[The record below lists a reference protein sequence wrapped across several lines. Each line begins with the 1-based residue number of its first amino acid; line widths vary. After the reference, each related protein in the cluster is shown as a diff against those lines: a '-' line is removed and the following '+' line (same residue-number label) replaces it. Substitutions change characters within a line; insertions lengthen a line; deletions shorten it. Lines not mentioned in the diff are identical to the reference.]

1 MKMLPTF
8 DAREFRIKPPTF
20 GRRTRTMAAVLGT
33 LAALPWALG
42 QTGASAYQPQMLP
55 ANIAP
60 TPATSGGGVVEVIG
74 QPRMTKG
81 HPCTLWDQEDIDGLK
96 AQIATNPALRD
107 NLDKLTADLDKKI
120 REDLAPLAQGGE
132 APTKEAHRMHAANSS
147 AMADLGIAYVMTGKE
162 EYAEYAKKLLLEYA
176 KAYKNMPHGEGWT
189 EKKYRSAQDGRLTG
203 QFLEDGF
210 WLARAAFGADLIYNL
225 KSWTPEERA
234 QVKDFLEDV
243 ASEFYHP
250 VIGDSNYISGT
261 HNRAAICTSAALMAG
276 YATDNEKLA
285 NIALYGVNGTKE
297 KPTGGV
303 LGTHFTA
310 KCLKPDGLWIEGS
323 PAYQMGIASC
333 GLFNDAETLWHHGI
347 DLYRLDNGILKRLLD
362 SAIALAYPTEKLDI
376 PALHDSSAFA
386 VLSEANW
393 LSNETGVPYMCGYRR
408 YQDPAYLPIIK
419 NAFNQLSMTIHA
431 GPPSLFLAVP
441 ENAGAP
447 KRSGDSANYFAVGYG
462 VLRIPAAE
470 NWNQVL
476 MEYGASGSHGHPS
489 KLALDIFA
497 MNDVFSPFPGVIFP
511 YNDPMDPKWYWT
523 TLGNCALT
531 VDEKSQIYM
540 ATLYKYGK
548 GVPVPEAKQMVFAP
562 AATMGMQRAWS
573 DTLYVE
579 KIPQDRAVFLTLH
592 YMADLYA
599 AASDKERKYDLAWH
613 FRGKLEV
620 DLKLSAFTFPEPVAD
635 GYNALGNVQ
644 KAEATDKSWSATIIS
659 PGKKVAKLF
668 CAGGTPTE
676 VFVGEGHYR
685 VSRQDEF
692 PPAMIERRVG
702 QKTALFANAID
713 FSGTGDSFVKA
724 VQQEGGVDAG
734 YGALKVQT
742 AAGSDVCFVSY
753 RPGNYKAAEI
763 ETDAVQA
770 FVRKEGAAVCAL
782 YLAGG
787 QSLKAG
793 DASIQRSEPGLAYV
807 EKDAEGNYIVGNPS
821 ATDATLSVTLPA
833 LDGFSAFELTGDGK
847 RGPSVPATV
856 SGGRVSLPLKAG
868 KKVLFAHS

>member
-1 MKMLPTF
+1 MKTKL
-8 DAREFRIKPPTF
+8 
-20 GRRTRTMAAVLGT
+20 T
-33 LAALPWALG
+33 LALAFGTITTLPWAMG
-42 QTGASAYQPQMLP
+42 QAGVNGYEPQMLP

-60 TPATSGGGVVEVIG
+60 TPATSGGGVVEVVG

-81 HPCTLWDQEDIDGLK
+81 HPCTLWDQEDIDVLK
-96 AQIATNPALRD
+96 GQIATNSALKD

-120 REDLAPLAQGGE
+120 REDITPFAQGGS
-132 APTKEAHRMHAANSS
+132 ASTKEVHRMHAANSS

-176 KAYKNMPHGEGWT
+176 KAYKNMPHAEGWT

-225 KSWTPEERA
+225 KSWTPDERT
-234 QVKDFLEDV
+234 QVKDFFEEV

-250 VIGDSNYISGT
+250 VMGDANYINST
-261 HNRAAICTSAALMAG
+261 HNRSAICTSATLMAG
-276 YATDNEKLA
+276 YATDNEKLV

-297 KPTGGV
+297 HPVGGV
-303 LGTHFTA
+303 LGTHFTSQ
-310 KCLKPDGLWIEGS
+310 CLKPDGLWIEGS

-362 SAIALAYPTEKLDI
+362 SAIALAYPTEKLMI
-376 PALHDSSAFA
+376 PALHDSQAGFE
-386 VLSEANW
+386 VLTDADW
-393 LSNETGVPYMCGYRR
+393 ASNETGLPYMCGYRR

-419 NAFNQLSMTIHA
+419 NAHNQLSMTIHA
-431 GPPSLFLAVP
+431 GPPSLFLSIP
-441 ENAGAP
+441 EKGEAP
-447 KRSGDSANYFAVGYG
+447 KRTADSANYFSVGYG
-462 VLRIPAAE
+462 VLRIPTPE

-476 MEYGASGSHGHPS
+476 MEYGESGSHGHPS

-497 MNDVFSPFPGVIFP
+497 MSDVLSPFPGVIFP

-540 ATLYKYGK
+540 ATLYKYGR
-548 GVPVPEAKQMVFAP
+548 GMPTPEGKQMVFAP
-562 AATMGMQRAWS
+562 AGTMGMQRAWS
-573 DTLYVE
+573 DTLYAD
-579 KIPQDRAVFLTLH
+579 KIPQDRAVFLTPH

-599 AASDKERKYDLAWH
+599 VTSDKEHKYDLAWH
-613 FRGKLEV
+613 FRGTLEV

-644 KAEATDKSWSATIIS
+644 KTEATDKAWEAIITS

-668 CAGGTPTE
+668 CAASAPTE

-685 VSRQDEF
+685 VNKQDEF

-702 QKTALFANAID
+702 QKSALFANAID
-713 FSGTGDSFVKA
+713 FSGTGDSSVKGVA
-724 VQQEGGVDAG
+724 QEGGVDAG

-753 RPGNYKAAEI
+753 RPGNYKVAEI

-770 FVRKEGAAVCAL
+770 FARKEGSAVCAL

-787 QSLKAG
+787 KSLKAG
-793 DASIQRSEPGLAYV
+793 DAVIQRSEPGLAYV
-807 EKDAEGNYIVGNPS
+807 EKDMEGNYVIGNPS
-821 ATDATLSVTLPA
+821 PTDATVNVTLPA
-833 LDGFSAFELTGDGK
+833 LGGLSAYELASDGK
-847 RGPSVPATV
+847 RGAAVPATV
-856 SGGRVSLPLKAG
+856 SGGKVSLPLKAG
-868 KKVLFAHS
+868 QKVLFAHS